1 MSQRIPSRRCE
12 VPGCR
17 AWAMRGT
24 SRCRSH
30 TPHLMEGRGTARRAP
45 AAEPILPYADL
56 FTAAELDA
64 LAKATADESVDAEI
78 ALLRLAI
85 RRVIER
91 YGEDDPARA
100 LELLRRGVD
109 SLVRAIR
116 ARRDLTGKPDDGL
129 TERLGAALDEL
140 ASEWGVSL

>member
-1 MSQRIPSRRCE
+1 
-12 VPGCR
+12 
-17 AWAMRGT
+17 MRGT

-30 TPHLMEGRGTARRAP
+30 TPRLADGADTAHRSP
-45 AAEPILPYADL
+45 THTGGGKSHPSLPYADI
-56 FTAAELDA
+56 FTTAELDA
-64 LAKATADESVDAEI
+64 LAQATADESMDAEI

-129 TERLGAALDEL
+129 TERLDAALDEL
-140 ASEWGVSL
+140 ANEWGVTL

>member
-1 MSQRIPSRRCE
+1 
-12 VPGCR
+12 
-17 AWAMRGT
+17 MRGT

-30 TPHLMEGRGTARRAP
+30 TPRLADDAATTRRSPTQTSGGKSHAS
-45 AAEPILPYADL
+45 LPYADL

-64 LAKATADESVDAEI
+64 LAQATADESVDAEI

-129 TERLGAALDEL
+129 TERLDAALDEL
-140 ASEWGVSL
+140 ANEWGVTL